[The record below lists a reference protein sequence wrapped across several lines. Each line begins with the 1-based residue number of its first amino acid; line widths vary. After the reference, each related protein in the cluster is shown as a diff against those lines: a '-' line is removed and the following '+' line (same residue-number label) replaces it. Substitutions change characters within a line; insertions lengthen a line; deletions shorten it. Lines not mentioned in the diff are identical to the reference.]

1 MHNWQEWLFW
11 LFALGVPLTI
21 ALQWRTLSPL
31 RRRLGLLLSG
41 IVFTTLI
48 LKVFTAILP
57 VKSDLS
63 FAVVALG
70 IATIVVLTAFLVLT
84 LFFFWLHGDLRGE

>member
-1 MHNWQEWLFW
+1 MHNWQDWLFC
-11 LFALGVPLTI
+11 LFALSVPLTI
-21 ALQWRTLSPL
+21 ALRWRTLSPS

-41 IVFTTLI
+41 IVFTMFI
-48 LKVFTAILP
+48 LTVSSAILP

-84 LFFFWLHGDLRGE
+84 LFFLWLHGDLQGE